1 MNVDGDLE
9 DIRWILGLGRQRLP
23 AASYA
28 LLPNLKKGLFFAIG
42 ERLRFFVVCFLHTR
56 EQIFSYQTPGRHPPR
71 TTGRV
76 EDTVTKQWVG
86 APTSVPHSEIMA
98 RLLVLSIDLCR
109 GLGIS
114 PLRMKHLAEFFSG
127 RSWPKICPRIFFSYF
142 VESLVPFF
150 LKICA
155 HSERYRNLKA
165 GTSEIQSFF
174 GNIAFP
180 LPSVLRPKY
189 TKIIKRTNIW
199 RKHTPFVKR

>member
-127 RSWPKICPRIFFSYF
+127 RSWPNICPGMIFFGFIGKFETFFFEKLCPWRAAQKSYGDYILKSF
-142 VESLVPFF
+142 FFFLSTSRFHCHRSHSSFFPLLFSVHLLVP
-150 LKICA
+150 
-155 HSERYRNLKA
+155 
-165 GTSEIQSFF
+165 
-174 GNIAFP
+174 GNI
-180 LPSVLRPKY
+180 
-189 TKIIKRTNIW
+189 
-199 RKHTPFVKR
+199 